1 MANTPHSAADAIARM
16 LRDVAEIAGALLVKR
31 QAEGCAVRA
40 KADGSP
46 VTIADEEAEALIAA
60 ALAAR
65 FPDIAVVSEENAAS
79 HRADTPERYFLVDP
93 LDGTRAFVEGKPDF
107 AVLIALVERGIPVA
121 GVVHIPAQALSWWA
135 GTQAYASAGSE
146 AVRRL
151 TPLARRYKAPRAVI
165 SAHHAVGESH
175 ALCAALGVDI
185 AHVENSALKFGRL
198 ADGEVDCYPR
208 PGRTMQW
215 DTAAGDA
222 LLRAL
227 GGGVFTLA
235 GERLTYGAG
244 VLGWANPSF
253 VAWRDA
259 RDARAVKGRDPG

>member
-1 MANTPHSAADAIARM
+1 MADAPLPAAD
-16 LRDVAEIAGALLVKR
+16 DVARALHDIASEAGVLLVQR
-31 QAEGCAVRA
+31 QAEGHAARA

-46 VTIADEEAEALIAA
+46 VTIADEEADALIAQR
-60 ALAAR
+60 LAAR
-65 FPDIAVVSEENAAS
+65 FAPVPVISEENAAS
-79 HRADTPERYFLVDP
+79 HEVRAPERFFLVDP
-93 LDGTRAFVEGKPDF
+93 LDGTRAFIEGKPDF
-107 AVLIALVERGIPVA
+107 AVLIALVEHGIPVA
-121 GVVHIPAQALSWWA
+121 GVVHIPALSLSWWA
-135 GTQAYASAGSE
+135 GRHAYATTAHG

-151 TPLARRYKAPRAVI
+151 APLSRRYKAPRGVI

-227 GGGVFTLA
+227 GGGVFTLE
-235 GERLTYGAG
+235 GERLAYGAG
-244 VLGWANPSF
+244 ALGWANPAF

-259 RDARAVKGRDPG
+259 RDARALTDRDRG